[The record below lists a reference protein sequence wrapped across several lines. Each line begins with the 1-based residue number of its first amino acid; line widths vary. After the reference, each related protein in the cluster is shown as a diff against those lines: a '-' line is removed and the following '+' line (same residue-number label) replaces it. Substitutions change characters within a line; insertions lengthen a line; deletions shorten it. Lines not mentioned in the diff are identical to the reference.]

1 MLKPLKKTPLHV
13 EIEAELLNEV
23 KKEAKKRKLKMREI
37 VEHYFREFLKG
48 K

>member
-13 EIEAELLNEV
+13 EIEAELLKEV
-23 KKEAKKRKLKMREI
+23 KKEAKKQKLKLREV
-37 VEHYFREFLKG
+37 VEYYFREFLKG